1 MKEKQEL
8 LALNNQMA
16 LQIQS
21 LKGSPLSD
29 KSIENMMS
37 PVEESTTSDVLF
49 QRVSSTRN
57 IFVHACS
64 SFGVFIY
71 TIRQLT

>member
-49 QRVSSTRN
+49 QRVSSIRN
-57 IFVHACS
+57 VFAHACS
-64 SFGVFIY
+64 CSGVFIH
-71 TIRQLT
+71 TI

>member
-49 QRVSSTRN
+49 QRVSSRN
-57 IFVHACS
+57 IFAYACS

-71 TIRQLT
+71 TIRQFT

>member
-1 MKEKQEL
+1 MIEKQEL

-21 LKGSPLSD
+21 LKGSPISD

-49 QRVSSTRN
+49 QRVSFIRN
-57 IFVHACS
+57 ILHMHFLYWDTYY
-64 SFGVFIY
+64 IY
-71 TIRQLT
+71 

>member
-16 LQIQS
+16 LEIQS

-37 PVEESTTSDVLF
+37 PVDETTTSDVLF
-49 QRVSSTRN
+49 ARVNFKTFVVQIVLAILSS
-57 IFVHACS
+57 VEK
-64 SFGVFIY
+64 Y
-71 TIRQLT
+71 

>member
-49 QRVSSTRN
+49 QRVSSIRN
-57 IFVHACS
+57 IFAYTC
-64 SFGVFIY
+64 SFGVFIH
-71 TIRQLT
+71 TI